1 MNKKV
6 ILFLNGEPPLVF
18 PELSVYDKIYCTDGS
33 YTYLQQ
39 HGIQPDVL
47 SGDFDS
53 INLKSVEHSLRIVN
67 TPNQNYTD
75 FEKAM
80 QIIVDDGYKILDV
93 YGASGKQQ
101 DHFIGNL
108 NAAYKFKEKLKIKF
122 FDNYST
128 YFFAENQTILELPV
142 GKIVSLVP
150 FPNCKGI
157 TTDGLLY
164 PLHQED
170 LSIINRMGTRNET
183 NAPTIKITFESGDL
197 VLFLMD

>member
-80 QIIVDDGYKILDV
+80 QIIVDDGYKTVDV
-93 YGASGKQQ
+93 YGASGMQQ
-101 DHFIGNL
+101 DHFMGNL
-108 NAAYKFKEKLKIKF
+108 NAAYKFKPKLKITF

-128 YFFAENQTILELPV
+128 YYFLEHQTSLKDVL
-142 GKIVSLVP
+142 GKTISLLP
-150 FPNCKGI
+150 FPYAQGI
-157 TTDGLLY
+157 TTKGLQY
-164 PLHQED
+164 PLQDDALD
-170 LSIINRMGTRNET
+170 LTGMIGTRNKAI
-183 NAPTIKITFESGDL
+183 APQVEITFKEGEL
-197 VLFLMD
+197 ILFIIN